1 MFSFQILFFLHTI
14 SVHDGLNKQEL
25 QEKLNQRPDTFE
37 DLKSILGT
45 ISDIRD
51 MSLDVEIRF
60 ADIKERYR
68 MMAMYKYKVLC

>member
-1 MFSFQILFFLHTI
+1 MI
-14 SVHDGLNKQEL
+14 SVHDGLNKQQL
-25 QEKLNQRPDTFE
+25 QEKMHQRPDTFE

-51 MSLDVEIRF
+51 MSLDVEIRV

-68 MMAMYKYKVLC
+68 MMAMYKYEVL